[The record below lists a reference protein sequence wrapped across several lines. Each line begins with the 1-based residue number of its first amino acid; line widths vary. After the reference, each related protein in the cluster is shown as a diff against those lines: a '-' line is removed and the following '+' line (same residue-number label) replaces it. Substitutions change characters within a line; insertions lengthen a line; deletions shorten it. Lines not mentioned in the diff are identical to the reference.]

1 MIKRFLTDFFYL
13 VWGKLLQTQILPLC
27 MYKSVQT
34 STVQNAE
41 CITAGASKR
50 EQNPAGSEWV
60 LLSGDR
66 CPVGNFE
73 SPNCV
78 LSETATAGAI
88 ILSLLNLSLSVCMC
102 VYICVHTCVSM
113 PICVCV
119 SFPCL
124 ESLRSLRELWKINT
138 LRQLC
143 LFIHL
148 ITHYHCITVPL
159 ISHHR
164 AQIDTFVL
172 FYHTGVWC
180 NQLNLHLTPD
190 TCIKWTLSMN
200 MGASTTS
207 QYEKEESKSIA

>member
-1 MIKRFLTDFFYL
+1 M
-13 VWGKLLQTQILPLC
+13 C
-27 MYKSVQT
+27 
-34 STVQNAE
+34 E
-41 CITAGASKR
+41 CITAGVSKG
-50 EQNPAGSEWV
+50 EQNLVGSEWV
-60 LLSGDR
+60 LLLGLWR
-66 CPVGNFE
+66 PVGNLE
-73 SPNCV
+73 SPNGV
-78 LSETATAGAI
+78 LSETATAEAI
-88 ILSLLNLSLSVCMC
+88 ILSLLNLSLSVRMC
-102 VYICVHTCVSM
+102 VSVYM
-113 PICVCV
+113 CVCV
-119 SFPCL
+119 YVCDVCVCVLPCL
-124 ESLRSLRELWKINT
+124 ESPSSLRELWKINT

-200 MGASTTS
+200 TGASTTL
-207 QYEKEESKSIA
+207 QYEKEESKSMVGWVRGEESVCVCVWRQLDCLTASWAVILEVGVRQHK

>member
-1 MIKRFLTDFFYL
+1 MIKGFLTDFFSSSEPQVAKGSCYKYRYCFSACTKAC
-13 VWGKLLQTQILPLC
+13 VSVASIVQI
-27 MYKSVQT
+27 V
-34 STVQNAE
+34 E
-41 CITAGASKR
+41 CITAGASER

-66 CPVGNFE
+66 CPVGNLE

-88 ILSLLNLSLSVCMC
+88 ILSLLNLSLSVRMC
-102 VYICVHTCVSM
+102 VCICVHTCVSRPM
-113 PICVCV
+113 CVCVCV

-124 ESLRSLRELWKINT
+124 ESPRSLRELWKINT

-164 AQIDTFVL
+164 A
-172 FYHTGVWC
+172 
-180 NQLNLHLTPD
+180 
-190 TCIKWTLSMN
+190 
-200 MGASTTS
+200 
-207 QYEKEESKSIA
+207 

>member
-1 MIKRFLTDFFYL
+1 MSPFIRRSVTGGKPWEPKLCFKWDSNC
-13 VWGKLLQTQILPLC
+13 WGHYPFTLKPFSLC
-27 MYKSVQT
+27 LYVSLYMCAYM
-34 STVQNAE
+34 
-41 CITAGASKR
+41 
-50 EQNPAGSEWV
+50 
-60 LLSGDR
+60 
-66 CPVGNFE
+66 
-73 SPNCV
+73 CV
-78 LSETATAGAI
+78 HA
-88 ILSLLNLSLSVCMC
+88 CMC
-102 VYICVHTCVSM
+102 VCA
-113 PICVCV
+113 

-124 ESLRSLRELWKINT
+124 ESPRSLRELWKINT

-200 MGASTTS
+200 MGASTTL
-207 QYEKEESKSIA
+207 QYEKEESKCTACVWEEESVCVLRLLDHLMASCAAILEVGVEQE